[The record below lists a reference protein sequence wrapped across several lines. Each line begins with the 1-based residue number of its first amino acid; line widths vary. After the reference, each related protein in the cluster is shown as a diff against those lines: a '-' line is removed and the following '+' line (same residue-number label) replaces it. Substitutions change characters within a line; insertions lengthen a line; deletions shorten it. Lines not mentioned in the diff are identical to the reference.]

1 MRAFLAV
8 EASGEALDSLRGLV
22 GALGAHRNW
31 LRPVQREQTH
41 LTLRFFQDI
50 PEAQAAAMK
59 EALSAAGLK
68 GFRAQLSGIGCFPKW
83 KRPRVIWVGCSP
95 AEGWKALHSA
105 VEEKLAALGFPGD
118 RRFHPHIT
126 LARVTGPA
134 ASEEQFESV
143 KNLTVPQVGFPVTE
157 LVLKKSVL
165 TPKGAEHTTA
175 WKIALSKTQDI

>member
-8 EASGEALDSLRGLV
+8 EPSGEALDALQGFV

-31 LRPVQREQTH
+31 LRPVKREQIH

-59 EALSAAGLK
+59 EALSGAGLR
-68 GFRAQLSGIGCFPKW
+68 GFQAQLTSIGCFPKW

-95 AEGWKALHSA
+95 AEEWKALHGS
-105 VEEKLAALGFPGD
+105 VEEKLAALGFQKDP
-118 RRFHPHIT
+118 RFHPHIT

-143 KNLTVPQVGFPVTE
+143 RNLAVPSTGFAVTE
-157 LVLKKSVL
+157 IILKKSAL
-165 TPKGAEHTTA
+165 TPKGAEHATA
-175 WKIALSKTQDI
+175 WKIALKG